1 MTCKYGK
8 LFKNTST
15 NKVSCFVY
23 NCNQNYY
30 AFIQNMLQKGYHQCI
45 VTSDIMIKI
54 LEQYILCGNIQ
65 VTSIEFMIDDEE
77 LNEET
82 KYLLKLMENNSAY
95 WQKLKEKLSF
105 LSQNDSIEMKKVNF
119 RSLEDRGS
127 MFSIQVNGIIIV
139 SDCEFDRVSKKISSI
154 VEDCIK

>member
-1 MTCKYGK
+1 
-8 LFKNTST
+8 
-15 NKVSCFVY
+15 
-23 NCNQNYY
+23 
-30 AFIQNMLQKGYHQCI
+30 
-45 VTSDIMIKI
+45 
-54 LEQYILCGNIQ
+54 
-65 VTSIEFMIDDEE
+65 
-77 LNEET
+77 
-82 KYLLKLMENNSAY
+82 MENNSAY
-95 WQKLKEKLSF
+95 WQKLKEKLFF